1 MGSENFPFLQRK
13 ECEMFKIN
21 IVEDRGPR
29 NLEPATLKDVLVVFA
44 AALATAGLI
53 SIVLMVV
60 FNLVFFLMQ

>member
-1 MGSENFPFLQRK
+1 
-13 ECEMFKIN
+13 MFKIN

-60 FNLVFFLMQ
+60 FNLVFSLMP